1 MKKIN
6 SMLHDEKIK
15 DTLIVTVILA
25 AIVAVSLVL

>member
-6 SMLHDEKIK
+6 SLLHDEKVK